1 MSEETKVDITCDISK
16 RDQEYICEIVADYLA
31 DKGIEWDNCGFTLIA
46 DYVPENGG
54 EHE

>member
-1 MSEETKVDITCDISK
+1 MSKETKVDITCDISK
-16 RDQEYICEIVADYLA
+16 RDQEYICEIIADYLA
-31 DKGIEWDNCGFTLIA
+31 DRGIEWLAVSFTLIA